1 MCYVWKFF
9 FLKSLRILKP
19 IHMPNHFPASLQPS
33 FRWMIILYSM
43 LSNVTESALLHYI
56 CLKQIHVPVT
66 RLQIFESLLKQ
77 RNFQFHHLQLIFPY
91 TKHPVSLC
99 IVYFFYISV
108 LFQTVSRNP
117 GWSLSHAAISES
129 RCLIISSLS
138 CGRTPLIVIR
148 SYGWLPKKMQSFIF
162 NARSSIF
169 SSSISSRSVSCTYS
183 PLSQSSSSSLPRKT
197 AVERGDTR
205 YGGYLFRRAAVASTL
220 SLLCPFHQ
228 FPSIKSAEYFIPAS
242 FSFPIFS

>member
-33 FRWMIILYSM
+33 FRWMII
-43 LSNVTESALLHYI
+43 
-56 CLKQIHVPVT
+56 
-66 RLQIFESLLKQ
+66 
-77 RNFQFHHLQLIFPY
+77 
-91 TKHPVSLC
+91 C
-99 IVYFFYISV
+99 IVCYQMWLNQLFFTISAWNKYMCLWPDCKFSNHFWNKEISNSIICNWYFRIQSILYHSASYIFSYISV

-148 SYGWLPKKMQSFIF
+148 LYGWLPKKMQSFIF

-169 SSSISSRSVSCTYS
+169 SSSTSSRSVSCAYS
-183 PLSQSSSSSLPRKT
+183 PLSQSSSSSLPRKNRCWKRRLHGMADT
-197 AVERGDTR
+197 CSEERRSFYTFFA
-205 YGGYLFRRAAVASTL
+205 YALFTNSK
-220 SLLCPFHQ
+220 H
-228 FPSIKSAEYFIPAS
+228 
-242 FSFPIFS
+242 